1 MQTVPSMDKALAR
14 ITDGGAMWMATRSR
28 LGIEILAGVNKSG
41 PLSLLFA
48 MDFLKA
54 QEDSA

>member
-1 MQTVPSMDKALAR
+1 MDKALAR